1 MNNKGNIILIL
12 VGTLLSAQ
20 LPFFKVCTFFVPHF
34 FLFRHNHHHFFN
46 GSLGLTTMV
55 GLVLI
60 GVGLYNIYKEN
71 KINSNKETK

>member
-34 FLFRHNHHHFFN
+34 FFFRHHRHFFD
-46 GSLGLTTMV
+46 GSLGFTTLV

-60 GVGLYNIYKEN
+60 GLGLYNIYKEN
-71 KINSNKETK
+71 KDKSNNETK